1 MKCSELMKTNVK
13 CVEIDDTVMD
23 AAAIMKEAGVGFLP
37 VTDANGLPLG
47 VITDRDIVVR
57 VVAEGRD
64 TATCTVAGAM
74 TLETISCGPDDD
86 IEVAEKRM
94 AAEHKSRILV
104 RDEDGAVVG
113 VISLSDIAAADT
125 PEKAGATLKQIAS
138 REVHG
143 NSDTSVHP

>member
-23 AAAIMKEAGVGFLP
+23 AAAIMKSAGVGFLP
-37 VTDANGLPLG
+37 VCDANGLPLG

-64 TATCTVAGAM
+64 PTTCTVAAAM
-74 TLETISCGPDDD
+74 SLETLSVGPDDD
-86 IEVAEKRM
+86 LAIAARRM
-94 AAEHKSRILV
+94 ATEHKSRILV

-113 VISLSDIAAADT
+113 VISLSDLAQTEDADL
-125 PEKAGATLKQIAS
+125 GTLKKVS
-138 REVHG
+138 EREVRSNDDTHVHG
-143 NSDTSVHP
+143 